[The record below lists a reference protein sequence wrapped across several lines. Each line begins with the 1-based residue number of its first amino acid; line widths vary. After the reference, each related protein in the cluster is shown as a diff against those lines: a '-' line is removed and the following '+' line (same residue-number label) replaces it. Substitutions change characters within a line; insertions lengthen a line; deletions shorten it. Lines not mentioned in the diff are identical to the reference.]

1 MEYGERPLPFRK
13 ARSWATRR
21 PCSSHFREARVERH
35 ELREFVN
42 DSTPG
47 SSIR

>member
-21 PCSSHFREARVERH
+21 PCSSHFREARAEN
-35 ELREFVN
+35 RESGNLLMTLPPV
-42 DSTPG
+42 
-47 SSIR
+47 